1 MKQSVVKA
9 VNAILRQMEETPDVL
24 CTESNV
30 RSWLATQGYNK
41 RDIDAAMKLVAT
53 RLAVPVPVADA
64 RPRGLRQFALYE
76 HARLSQEARSALT
89 RLEVH
94 DLLDPMER
102 EMIIERLLQYDGEV
116 DMDAL
121 DYLLSSVFGAMRN
134 VEAQNTMYNTLEGY
148 GPTLH

>member
-9 VNAILRQMEETPDVL
+9 VNAILRQIEETPDVL
-24 CTESNV
+24 CTEGNM

-41 RDIDAAMKLVAT
+41 RDIDAAMKLVAP
-53 RLAVPVPVADA
+53 RFAMSAPVEDS

-76 HARLSQEARSALT
+76 HARLSPEARSALT
-89 RLEVH
+89 RLELH

-121 DYLLSSVFGAMRN
+121 DYLLSSVFGTMRN
-134 VEAQNTMYNTLEGY
+134 VEAQNAMYNTFEGF

>member
-9 VNAILRQMEETPDVL
+9 VNAILRQMEETPDAL
-24 CTESNV
+24 CTESNM

-41 RDIDAAMKLVAT
+41 RDIDAAMKLIAPRFAMLAPAT
-53 RLAVPVPVADA
+53 EP
-64 RPRGLRQFALYE
+64 RPRALRQFALYE
-76 HARLSQEARSALT
+76 HARLSAEARSALA
-89 RLEVH
+89 RLDVN

-102 EMIIERLLQYDGEV
+102 EMIIERMLQYEGEV

-121 DYLLSSVFGAMRN
+121 DYLLSSVFGTMRN
-134 VEAQNTMYNTLEGY
+134 VEAQNAMYNAFEGY

>member
-30 RSWLATQGYNK
+30 RSWLANQGYNK
-41 RDIDAAMKLVAT
+41 RDIDAALKLVAM
-53 RLAVPVPVADA
+53 RLTMPDSVEEA

-76 HARLSQEARSALT
+76 HARLSSDARSALT
-89 RLEVH
+89 RLELN

-121 DYLLSSVFGAMRN
+121 DYLLSSVFGTMRN
-134 VEAQNTMYNTLEGY
+134 VEAQNAMYNTFEGF